1 MRGDGSRS
9 PPPRRSNSRTHTLDC
24 PDSGSWSP
32 PATPVR
38 RTATPPQQAP
48 PTPNWLLEVARLNER
63 IVQLGV
69 AWLNERIAQ
78 APPTPNWLLEVA
90 RLNERIAQLE
100 VARLNE
106 RTARLEQLLQFV
118 ARLASA
124 LQARQLA
131 DVVPATPPRVVPE
144 SPPRR

>member
-38 RTATPPQQAP
+38 RTATPPQ
-48 PTPNWLLEVARLNER
+48 
-63 IVQLGV
+63 
-69 AWLNERIAQ
+69 Q